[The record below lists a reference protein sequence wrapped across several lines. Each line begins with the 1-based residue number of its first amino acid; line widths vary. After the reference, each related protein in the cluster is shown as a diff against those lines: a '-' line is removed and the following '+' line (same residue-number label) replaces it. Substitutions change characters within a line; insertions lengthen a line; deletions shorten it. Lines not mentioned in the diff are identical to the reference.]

1 MPGKNKVAKKR
12 LDKFYYLAKE
22 RGYRSR
28 AAFKL
33 LQLDKKFEFLCKSK
47 GCLDLCAAP
56 GSWMQAARQIMPK
69 DAPIIGVDL
78 APIKPIPKCSSLV
91 EDITTQKCRAALK
104 RELKGNVIDVV
115 LHDGAPN
122 VGTAWL
128 QDAFGQNELTL
139 AALRLATEFLQPG
152 GAFVTKVFRSNDYNA
167 LLYVF
172 NSLVLK
178 VEATKPQASRAE
190 SAEIFVVCRGFKNA
204 TIDPKFLDPKHV
216 FSMVEEEDKTVNVL
230 QQKKGK
236 KARPEGYDGGT
247 QLLNSKMSVK
257 DFVLGST
264 PVKQLGEVNA
274 FTRAARVDSRRPRG
288 AHGVRPRRAPT
299 ACAHGVRPLGRVT
312 SGMGCPHTGC
322 PTRSGA
328 TPLSHRLTHTRGLQ
342 PAPRPHRTV
351 HACTRFALRSRR
363 WDESDECVFW
373 RAQKQTKPDILHCC
387 SDLKVLPLT
396 LTRTLRTL
404 RTLLTLTLALVL
416 TLRTLAARCW
426 ASASSARS

>member
-172 NSLVLK
+172 NSLFHK

-299 ACAHGVRPLGRVT
+299 ACAHLGASPRAWAA
-312 SGMGCPHTGC
+312 
-322 PTRSGA
+322 PTRAAPPALERRHSRTA
-328 TPLSHRLTHTRGLQ
+328 SRTHAACNPRQGRT
-342 PAPRPHRTV
+342 AP
-351 HACTRFALRSRR
+351 CTRAPASPSARAGGTSRTSASSGGRRSRR
-363 WDESDECVFW
+363 SP
-373 RAQKQTKPDILHCC
+373 T
-387 SDLKVLPLT
+387 SST
-396 LTRTLRTL
+396 
-404 RTLLTLTLALVL
+404 
-416 TLRTLAARCW
+416 AAPTSRCYP
-426 ASASSARS
+426 SPSPEPSEPSEPS

>member
-172 NSLVLK
+172 NSLFHK

-274 FTRAARVDSRRPRG
+274 FTRAARVDRRRPRG
-288 AHGVRPRRAPT
+288 
-299 ACAHGVRPLGRVT
+299 AHGVRPLGRVT

-328 TPLSHRLTHTRGLQ
+328 TPLSHRPWRQDGVASRTHAACSPRQGRT
-342 PAPRPHRTV
+342 AP
-351 HACTRFALRSRR
+351 CTRAPASPSARAGGTSRTSASSGGRRSRR
-363 WDESDECVFW
+363 SP
-373 RAQKQTKPDILHCC
+373 T
-387 SDLKVLPLT
+387 SST
-396 LTRTLRTL
+396 
-404 RTLLTLTLALVL
+404 
-416 TLRTLAARCW
+416 AAPTSRCYP
-426 ASASSARS
+426 SPSPEPSEPSEPSEP

>member
-78 APIKPIPKCSSLV
+78 APIKPIPKCASLV

-128 QDAFGQNELTL
+128 QDAYGQNELTL

-152 GAFVTKVFRSNDYNA
+152 GCFVTKVFRSNDYNA

-172 NSLVLK
+172 NSLFHK

-216 FSMVEEEDKTVNVL
+216 FSTIEEEDKTVNVL

-247 QLLNSKMSVK
+247 QLLNAKMSVK

-274 FTRAARVDSRRPRG
+274 FT
-288 AHGVRPRRAPT
+288 
-299 ACAHGVRPLGRVT
+299 
-312 SGMGCPHTGC
+312 
-322 PTRSGA
+322 
-328 TPLSHRLTHTRGLQ
+328 
-342 PAPRPHRTV
+342 
-351 HACTRFALRSRR
+351 

-373 RAQKQTKPDILHCC
+373 RAQKQTKPEILHCC
-387 SDLKVLPLT
+387 ADLKVLGK
-396 LTRTLRTL
+396 REF
-404 RTLLTLTLALVL
+404 RTLLTWRLKMAALWAKEQTKHAAEGGEEGEGEEEEAVDPAAQEQARFEQEL
-416 TLRTLAARCW
+416 EDLEATRRSRLKGALLRVRGW
-426 ASASSARS
+426 G